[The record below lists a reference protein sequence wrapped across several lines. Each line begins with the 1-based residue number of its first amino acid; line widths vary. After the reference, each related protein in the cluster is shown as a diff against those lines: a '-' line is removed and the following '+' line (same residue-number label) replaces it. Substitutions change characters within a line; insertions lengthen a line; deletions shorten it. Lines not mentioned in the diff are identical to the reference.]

1 MKKNFLFQFAV
12 AAAVI
17 VPFMGSAQE
26 TQSSDREFY
35 LRPSYWRPYDQRG
48 LNVFETSKAPDTIP
62 FEGTRV
68 RFGAGFTQQFQN
80 LKASNKATGAANKL
94 YPLTPGFMTSQA
106 NLFMDVQLAD
116 GIRLNVTTY
125 LSARHHNEAWVK
137 GGYIQFDK
145 LPFKGQFW
153 DNLMKIATVKIGHM
167 EINYGDAHFRR
178 PDGGQTLY
186 SPFMEGNI
194 MDAFATEIGGEVYLQ
209 KNGLF
214 GMVGLTNGMIKG
226 NVDSVMK
233 STIADGSTKRS
244 PSIYLKGGIDKS
256 LAENLRVRVSG
267 SYYHNNNSNASGLTL
282 FGGDRTGSN
291 YQNAV
296 EKWKDATGA
305 VNASTAI
312 AFSGRFNPGFTKKLN
327 AAMLNAF
334 VKAGNV
340 ELFGTYETAKGHAKN
355 ETADRKANQLA
366 GEVIYRFAKD
376 KLYVG
381 GRYNTVSARLAGYT
395 SDVTVNR
402 VAGAAGWFLTKN
414 VLLKGEI
421 VKQQYKDFLSTDY
434 RNGAK
439 FNGYVIEAV
448 VGF

>member
-1 MKKNFLFQFAV
+1 MRKNLFRLAV
-12 AAAVI
+12 LTAI
-17 VPFMGSAQE
+17 VLPFVGSAQ
-26 TQSSDREFY
+26 QSPDKEFY
-35 LRPSYWRPYDQRG
+35 LRPSYWRPYDYRG
-48 LNVFETSKAPDTIP
+48 VNVFETSKAADTIP

-80 LKASNKATGAANKL
+80 LKSSNTADNNQTSNKL

-153 DNLMKIATVKIGHM
+153 ENLMKIATVKIGHM
-167 EINYGDAHFRR
+167 EINYGDEHFRR

-194 MDAFATEIGGEVYLQ
+194 MDAYATEIGGEVYLQ

-226 NVDSVMK
+226 NVDSVLK
-233 STIADGSTKRS
+233 STVADGSDKRS
-244 PSIYLKGGIDKS
+244 PSLYLKGGIDKTV
-256 LAENLRVRVSG
+256 AENVRVRFTG
-267 SYYHNNNSNASGLTL
+267 SYYHNGNSNASGLTL
-282 FGGDRTGSN
+282 YGGDRTGSN
-291 YQNAV
+291 YQNAMDL
-296 EKWKDATGA
+296 WKDKTGA
-305 VNASTAI
+305 VQASTAI
-312 AFSGRFNPGFTKKLN
+312 AFSGRFNPGFTKKID

-334 VKAGNV
+334 IKAGGL
-340 ELFGTYETAKGHAKN
+340 EFFGTYEHASGYAKN
-355 ETADRKANQLA
+355 ETSNRKANQLA
-366 GEVIYRFAKD
+366 GELIYRFAKD
-376 KLYVG
+376 RLYIG
-381 GRYNTVSARLAGYT
+381 GRYNTVSARLTGYT
-395 SDVTVNR
+395 EDVTVNR
-402 VAGAAGWFLTKN
+402 VAGAAGWFLTRN

-421 VKQQYKDFLSTDY
+421 VNQEYKKFLSTDY
-434 RNGAK
+434 RNGGK
-439 FNGYVIEAV
+439 FHGYVIEAV